1 MGGVQL
7 APRDFIEPVDLKQ
20 DVAWDQWHDMISA
33 EDLTEEIEHIMM
45 NESVPSWI
53 NEWQDQVESPTL
65 ESSIFPHTLGDL
77 FGGDEIAA
85 GLYDEMTF
93 YPSHDSPAVTE
104 PELSP
109 PLSTSHSTCG
119 ESIDHNLTQDIDDV
133 QVAMS
138 SESESSDSD
147 DEEEEEPVL
156 LADCTQPAFDQQD
169 GSDSEDEEQFLYQKA
184 YASRGNSSTP
194 VASFMQRRQM
204 EESILEKIT
213 TQLDAEK
220 LPAILTIIGS
230 DQDEQ
235 SHGGEVEID
244 LTRLDQDRLGRI
256 LAYVDACVLEQH
268 GGPSVQ
274 LNDYLCARPVIQE
287 TKQTPKKSR
296 TRPVDSDDDSD
307 DDSQVYEL
315 PKRRRRQRQTP
326 ARKRTRKQ
334 RSPITKHGKMTEDI
348 IGGHTVIVDE
358 LSLGLGGSIGD
369 GPLSLSTLNS
379 VTVHQAGGKS
389 KTGHKS
395 IDPESIAASRPKRR
409 AAVHKRRMLEELL
422 APSDDDDEDISNEVP
437 LVVHSDEKMDMGVT
451 EDKVI
456 VHESVSASLA
466 GPLAPTYTQ
475 HVSDDADEEDIDIM
489 D

>member
-45 NESVPSWI
+45 NETVPSWI
-53 NEWQDQVESPTL
+53 NQWQDQVESPTL

-77 FGGDEIAA
+77 FGGDDIAA

-93 YPSHDSPAVTE
+93 YPSLDSPPVTE

-109 PLSTSHSTCG
+109 PLSTSHSTCD
-119 ESIDHNLTQDIDDV
+119 ESIDPTLPQDIDDV
-133 QVAMS
+133 QLAMS
-138 SESESSDSD
+138 SESESSDSED
-147 DEEEEEPVL
+147 EEEEPVL

-287 TKQTPKKSR
+287 IKQTPKKSR
-296 TRPVDSDDDSD
+296 TRPVDSDDSSD

-334 RSPITKHGKMTEDI
+334 PNTKHGKMTEDI
-348 IGGHTVIVDE
+348 IGGNMVIMDE
-358 LSLGLGGSIGD
+358 LSLGLAGSIGD
-369 GPLSLSTLNS
+369 GPMSLSTLNS
-379 VTVHQAGGKS
+379 VSVHKAGGKS
-389 KTGHKS
+389 KSGRKS

-422 APSDDDDEDISNEVP
+422 APSDDDDEDISNDVP
-437 LVVHSDEKMDMGVT
+437 LVVHSDEKMDMAVT

-456 VHESVSASLA
+456 VHDSVSASLA
-466 GPLAPTYTQ
+466 GPLAPTYTT
-475 HVSDDADEEDIDIM
+475 VSDDEDEDIDIM

>member
-1 MGGVQL
+1 L
-7 APRDFIEPVDLKQ
+7 SP
-20 DVAWDQWHDMISA
+20 S
-33 EDLTEEIEHIMM
+33 
-45 NESVPSWI
+45 ESVPSWI
-53 NEWQDQVESPTL
+53 NEWQDHVESPTL

-93 YPSHDSPAVTE
+93 YPNHDSPAVTE

-109 PLSTSHSTCG
+109 PLSTSHSISD
-119 ESIDHNLTQDIDDV
+119 ESIDHNLTQDIDEV
-133 QVAMS
+133 QIAMS

-147 DEEEEEPVL
+147 EEDDDEEEPVL
-156 LADCTQPAFDQQD
+156 LADRTQPAFDQHEA
-169 GSDSEDEEQFLYQKA
+169 SDSEDEEQFLYQKA

-204 EESILEKIT
+204 EESILQKIT

-256 LAYVDACVLEQH
+256 LAYVDACVLEQQ

-274 LNDYLCARPVIQE
+274 LNDYLCARPTPVIQE

-296 TRPVDSDDDSD
+296 TRSRPVDSDDDSD
-307 DDSQVYEL
+307 DDSQLYEL

-334 RSPITKHGKMTEDI
+334 RSPVTKHGKITEDI
-348 IGGHTVIVDE
+348 IGGNTVIIDE
-358 LSLGLGGSIGD
+358 LSLGIAGTIGD
-369 GPLSLSTLNS
+369 GPLSVSTLNS
-379 VTVHQAGGKS
+379 VAVHKAGGKS
-389 KTGHKS
+389 KIGRKSVAS

-409 AAVHKRRMLEELL
+409 AAIHKRRMLEELL
-422 APSDDDDEDISNEVP
+422 APSDDDEDISNDVP

-456 VHESVSASLA
+456 VHEAVSASLA
-466 GPLAPTYTQ
+466 GPLAPTYTTTQ
-475 HVSDDADEEDIDIM
+475 HVSDDDDEEEDIDIM

>member
-1 MGGVQL
+1 
-7 APRDFIEPVDLKQ
+7 
-20 DVAWDQWHDMISA
+20 MISA

-53 NEWQDQVESPTL
+53 NEWQDQVESPTF
-65 ESSIFPHTLGDL
+65 ESSIFPHTLEDL

-93 YPSHDSPAVTE
+93 YPNQDSPAVSE

-109 PLSTSHSTCG
+109 PLSTSISLTD
-119 ESIDHNLTQDIDDV
+119 ESVDNNLTQDIDEI
-133 QVAMS
+133 QVDMS

-147 DEEEEEPVL
+147 EDDDEHIL
-156 LADCTQPAFDQQD
+156 LANTIQPAFDQQD

-184 YASRGNSSTP
+184 YASRGNNSIP

-204 EESILEKIT
+204 EETILEKIT
-213 TQLDAEK
+213 TQLEAEK

-235 SHGGEVEID
+235 THGGEVEID
-244 LTRLDQDRLGRI
+244 LTRLDQDRLHRI
-256 LAYVDACVLEQH
+256 LAYVDACVLEQQ

-274 LNDYLCARPVIQE
+274 LSDYLVARPTPVIQQP
-287 TKQTPKKSR
+287 KQNPKKPKVRS
-296 TRPVDSDDDSD
+296 RPVDSDEESD

-315 PKRRRRQRQTP
+315 PKRRKRQRQAP
-326 ARKRTRKQ
+326 VRKRSRKQ
-334 RSPITKHGKMTEDI
+334 RSPVTKHGKITEDI
-348 IGGHTVIVDE
+348 IGGNTVIIDE
-358 LSLGLGGSIGD
+358 LSLGIAGSVAD
-369 GPLSLSTLNS
+369 GPLSVSTLNS
-379 VTVHQAGGKS
+379 VNVHKAGSKHKAARKS
-389 KTGHKS
+389 TAT

-409 AAVHKRRMLEELL
+409 AAIHKRRMLEELL
-422 APSDDDDEDISNEVP
+422 APSDDDEDISNDVT
-437 LVVHSDEKMDMGVT
+437 LVVHSDEKMDMRVT

-456 VHESVSASLA
+456 VHEPVSASLA
-466 GPLAPTYTQ
+466 GPLAPTYTTQ
-475 HVSDDADEEDIDIM
+475 HVSDDEEEDIDIM